1 MTLSLKALRDD
12 ALTIASDF
20 ETVQASV
27 VDAIRAGDPSDA
39 DLRHLGAELH
49 GLEIRVKELRTT
61 LDTTDVAN
69 ETVYSDGAVLIGLW
83 KWERALRR
91 DLVRF
96 QGGLRAMIE
105 MTETLERGDESQ
117 VYVSR
122 AGQTLQGI
130 AQETLGDWR
139 EWPRLLTANPGL
151 GPGEL
156 PSGTVLT
163 IPKTR

>member
-1 MTLSLKALRDD
+1 MTLSLKGLRDD
-12 ALTIASDF
+12 ALLIASDF
-20 ETVQASV
+20 STVQAAV
-27 VDAIRAGDPSDA
+27 VDAIRSGNQTDA
-39 DLRHLGAELH
+39 QLRHLGAELH
-49 GLEIRVKELRTT
+49 GLEQRVRALRKT
-61 LDTTDVAN
+61 LDTTNVAD
-69 ETVYSDGAVLIGLW
+69 ETVYADGAVVIALW

-96 QGGLRAMIE
+96 QGGLRTMIE
-105 MTETLERGDESQ
+105 LTETLERGDESQ

-122 AGQTLQGI
+122 SGQTLQGI

-151 GPGEL
+151 EPGEL